1 MKKHKILLVDDD
13 ERIRTSLAD
22 YLRESGFELVTAAD
36 CAEARRLNTENVSLS
51 LLDLQLPDGT
61 GLELLQEIR
70 SLYPRQTVVMISGQ
84 ATLSDAVKA
93 IKAGAVDFLE
103 KPMSPEKV
111 ELSLRNALKLD
122 RLSRKVASGEAE
134 SAERFQLVG
143 TSEPIAEVRE
153 QIGAVAST
161 NSSVLLLG
169 ESGTGKEVAA
179 RMIHRYSRRAGAPFI
194 AVNTAAIP
202 RELLE
207 SELFGHEK
215 GAFTG
220 ATQQRIGKFEQADG
234 GTIFL
239 DEIAEMA
246 PQLQAKLLRILEDQR
261 FERIGGSKTI
271 ETDFRLICATN
282 RNLEKRVSD
291 GTFRQDL
298 YFRINVFTIKMP
310 PLRALRDDLEHI
322 LIHHLRRLSARMGK
336 EPPHVSDDLISELE
350 EYHFPGNVR
359 ELRNILERLL
369 ITHRGGELTAGNLS
383 GLLEPGQAAVPKPL
397 KDATLEFEKRYI
409 GDVLSKTKG
418 NMTETAEILG
428 LDRSYLYRKIKSLG
442 IEDDEGG

>member
-1 MKKHKILLVDDD
+1 MKKHKILIVDDD
-13 ERIRTSLAD
+13 ERIRATLSD
-22 YLRESGFELVTAAD
+22 YLRESDFDVVTAAN
-36 CAEARRLNTENVSLS
+36 CADARRLNTDNISLA

-61 GLELLQEIR
+61 GLELLSDFR
-70 SLYPRQTVVMISGQ
+70 SRFPRQGIVMISGQ
-84 ATLSDAVKA
+84 ASLADAVTA
-93 IKAGAVDFLE
+93 IKSGAMDFLE
-103 KPMSPEKV
+103 KPLSPEKV
-111 ELSLRNALKLD
+111 ELTLRNALKLD

-134 SAERFQLVG
+134 SADRYQLVG
-143 TSEPIAEVRE
+143 TSEKINDVRE
-153 QIGAVAST
+153 QLQAVATT

-179 RMIHRYSRRAGAPFI
+179 RLIHRHSRRAAAPFI

-246 PQLQAKLLRILEDQR
+246 PQLQAKLLRVLEDQT
-261 FERIGGSKTI
+261 FERIGGNRAIDS
-271 ETDFRLICATN
+271 DFRLICATN
-282 RNLEKRVSD
+282 RDIVKQVDD
-291 GTFRQDL
+291 GKFRQDL
-298 YFRINVFTIKMP
+298 YFRINVFSITMP
-310 PLRALRDDLEHI
+310 PLRELTDDLEHI
-322 LIHHLRRLSARMGK
+322 LLHHLKRLSARMGK
-336 EPPHVSDDLISELE
+336 PAPRVADDLFEALE
-350 EYHFPGNVR
+350 KYHFPGNVR

-369 ITHRGGELTAGNLS
+369 ITHRGGELTAASLT
-383 GLLEPGQAAVPKPL
+383 GLMDTEGQTGFKPL
-397 KDATLEFEKRYI
+397 KDATLEFEERYI
-409 GDVLSKTKG
+409 GDVLKQTKG
-418 NMTETAEILG
+418 NMTEAAEILG

-442 IEDDEGG
+442 LDEPE